1 MYQRNHAATV
11 VIKRGVIKMDRCCIC
26 HKYCYGHHNLAIPFA
41 KGYCCDK
48 CYKMYVLPA
57 KIKDVEMREVKDGSE

>member
-1 MYQRNHAATV
+1 
-11 VIKRGVIKMDRCCIC
+11 MDRCCIC